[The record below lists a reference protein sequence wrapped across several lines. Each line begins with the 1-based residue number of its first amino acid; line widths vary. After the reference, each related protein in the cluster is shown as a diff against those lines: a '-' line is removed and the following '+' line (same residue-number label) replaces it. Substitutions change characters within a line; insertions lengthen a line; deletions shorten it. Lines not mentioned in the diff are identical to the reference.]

1 MELMRN
7 RVENRTRGF
16 TLIELLV
23 VIAIIG
29 ILIALLLPAVQAAR
43 ESARRMQCANRLKQI
58 GLALHNY
65 HSMAGRFPY
74 GANAGNGHPG
84 SPRDRDAHGF
94 PEWPY
99 FLTWIFPY
107 LENSAYADQIAAVN
121 FDNLCDP
128 WESAGTQGCVE
139 WPAGLL
145 GSAFGELLCPSD
157 WSETAVKNFGGRPLA
172 VSNYLGMFPG
182 IEEGEILHDYHPEVV
197 QMQGSHLS
205 DQAYQD
211 LINNRRTVF
220 GINRGTPISKIEDG
234 SSKTMMVTEYL
245 RGYKDCMRGWFYT
258 NRSGFK
264 FLVARNTP
272 NSSSPDAIYSSNC
285 KAPDRPSAPELNLPC
300 QRAHTANSHA
310 SARSMHPGGVN
321 GLMADGAVNFHADS
335 IDLVA
340 WRSLCWMNDGTQDG
354 VGMVME

>member
-1 MELMRN
+1 MEPSRSCVKN
-7 RVENRTRGF
+7 YIRGF
-16 TLIELLV
+16 TLVELLV

-43 ESARRMQCANRLKQI
+43 ESARRMQCANHLKQI

-84 SPRDRDAHGF
+84 SPTDRNAHGF

-128 WESAGTQGCVE
+128 WEPAGTQGCAA
-139 WPAGLL
+139 WPSGLL
-145 GSAFGELLCPSD
+145 GSAFPELLCPSD
-157 WSETAVKNFGGRPLA
+157 WSETTAKQFFGVPLA

-182 IEEGEILHDYHPEVV
+182 IEEGDILYDLHRNEVNMGGPMPE
-197 QMQGSHLS
+197 GP
-205 DQAYQD
+205 YQL
-211 LINNRRTVF
+211 LINSRRTVF
-220 GINRGTPISKIEDG
+220 GINRGTPIPKIEDG
-234 SSKTMMVTEYL
+234 SSKTVMVTEYL

-272 NSSSPDAIYSSNC
+272 NSSSPDALFSSNC
-285 KAPDRPSAPELNLPC
+285 KSPERPSAPERNLPC

-340 WRSLCWMNDGTQDG
+340 WRSLCWMNDGTEDG
-354 VGMVME
+354 AGMVVE